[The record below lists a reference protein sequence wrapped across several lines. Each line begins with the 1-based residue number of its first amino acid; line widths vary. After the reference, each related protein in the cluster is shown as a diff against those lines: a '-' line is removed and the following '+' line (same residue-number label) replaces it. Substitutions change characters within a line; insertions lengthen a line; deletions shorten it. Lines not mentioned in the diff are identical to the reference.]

1 MALQALQ
8 IISCGLEVSQ
18 DCFPALSIDVIRSQI
33 AFFYDLLKGIIG
45 KVLQGKYA
53 AFCQLQLF
61 FLRVAE
67 WFRGLLLEAH
77 ILCQIHVPEAV
88 AVVEYRCHAFEGKGV
103 GIPEEAKIA
112 IVTIRVLDEVIKC
125 NQVGKIRWLHRD
137 RQLLDSALEMSE
149 C

>member
-1 MALQALQ
+1 MGLSSASYVIFIQSIWDASVWRPMALQALQ

-18 DCFPALSIDVIRSQI
+18 NCFSALSIDVIRSQI

-67 WFRGLLLEAH
+67 WFRGLCLEAH
-77 ILCQIHVPEAV
+77 ILCQIQSGWEDLMASSGLT
-88 AVVEYRCHAFEGKGV
+88 AA
-103 GIPEEAKIA
+103 
-112 IVTIRVLDEVIKC
+112 
-125 NQVGKIRWLHRD
+125 
-137 RQLLDSALEMSE
+137 
-149 C
+149 